1 MTYFEIKGG
10 LAERIEAA
18 RRRIYDERRKCCA
31 MSVYSKA
38 AELFEQ
44 RRAFAVATVVRVEG
58 SASAKPGSK
67 ALIDD
72 SGKILLGWVGGG
84 CAESAVRSEAVRAI
98 QQEKPQLISL
108 NMQDEVLGV
117 GMPCGGMMDVYIEPV
132 VPQPTLLI
140 AGHGRLAEALAA
152 LGHLLNFSV
161 TVHDPSADPTAFPMA
176 ERVLNKDLDLSQ
188 ARIDTRTSV
197 VIATLHKND
206 HLWLEKALNSD
217 AGYVA
222 LIASA
227 HRSKLVIDYLRLE
240 GMPEEKLQRVWAPA
254 GLDLGAASPEEI
266 ALSIMSQIVMLRRGG
281 SGRPLRERKAAV
293 ETDQSSAKNSIKE
306 VRECEAPAAD

>member
-1 MTYFEIKGG
+1 
-10 LAERIEAA
+10 
-18 RRRIYDERRKCCA
+18 
-31 MSVYSKA
+31 MSFYSKA
-38 AELFEQ
+38 AELCEQ

-72 SGKILLGWVGGG
+72 RGKILLGWVGGG
-84 CAESAVRSEAVRAI
+84 CAESSVRSEAVRAI
-98 QQEKPQLISL
+98 KQETPQLISL

-152 LGHLLNFSV
+152 LGHLMNFAV
-161 TVHDPSADPTAFPMA
+161 TVHDPSADPSAFPTA
-176 ERVLNKDLDLSQ
+176 ERVINKDFDL
-188 ARIDTRTSV
+188 AETRIDARTFA

-217 AGYVA
+217 AGYIA

-254 GLDLGAASPEEI
+254 GLDLGAATPEEI
-266 ALSIMSQIVMLRRGG
+266 ALSIVSQIVMLRRGG
-281 SGRPLRERKAAV
+281 SGETLRDRKVAVDTERASTEGSK
-293 ETDQSSAKNSIKE
+293 KE
-306 VRECEAPAAD
+306 IRECEAPKPD